1 MELER
6 QVFAIEVTR
15 IILPEITKI
24 IEDYNKDPRV
34 GLSTYLDFMKRVKI
48 YLEKIAMDLRD
59 PREIG
64 IISPR
69 LLRDPFSTKL
79 ITEEIP
85 FEEEVAYVSGYL
97 KAILELVYC
106 RASGL
111 EVDQFSRPQNLTSE
125 KLSQNI
131 NSFQDI
137 FNYLKYIRDEI
148 NEIKTSEQI
157 RVFIEDNPNFLESQ
171 INFLQTEIIIDP
183 IQFKVKDTNLQLE
196 IPSNGRKTGVPF
208 TARLIAYYRAQEMN
222 NESPLIIDPFAER
235 LAGDLQSYLQKHR
248 HQSKSD
254 YTIVRPY
261 FIEKKLLTHWCN
273 TIRESQIVLL
283 GAGLDTRAYRF
294 KPLLINKHTI
304 FEVDFETVN
313 RYKEEILQEEE
324 PLCHMVRIS
333 ADISMVNNLMSK
345 LREAGFLSNIPTF
358 WILEGLVYYLEKDLI
373 ISLLN
378 EMAKISGEES
388 KLFVDVCVPMLAM
401 MEFGP
406 FARHFLWGIKKQ
418 DVPSFFDSV
427 GWNVSCSFVDDNDMG
442 RDVGQRGMIFV
453 LGYRKKVN
461 RVE

>member
-1 MELER
+1 MELEK
-6 QVFAIEVTR
+6 QVSAIEVTR
-15 IILPEITKI
+15 IILPEIEKI

-34 GLSTYLDFMKRVKI
+34 GLTTYLDFMKRVKI

-69 LLRDPFSTKL
+69 LLRDPFLTEL
-79 ITEEIP
+79 ITKEIT
-85 FEEEVAYVSGYL
+85 FEEEVAHVSGYL

-111 EVDQFSRPQNLTSE
+111 EVDQFTRPLNLTSE
-125 KLSQNI
+125 KLPQSI
-131 NSFQDI
+131 KIFQDI
-137 FNYLKYIRDEI
+137 FNLLRYVRDEI

-157 RVFIEDNPNFLESQ
+157 RIFIEDNPNLLEKR
-171 INFLQTEIIIDP
+171 INLLPTETITDP
-183 IQFKVKDTNLQLE
+183 VQFKVKDNKLQLE
-196 IPSNGRKTGVPF
+196 IPSNDRKTGVPF
-208 TARLIAYYRAQEMN
+208 TARLIAYYRTQEMD

-261 FIEKKLLTHWCN
+261 FIEEKLLTHWCN

-283 GAGLDTRAYRF
+283 GAGMDTRAYRF
-294 KPLLINKHTI
+294 KPLLLNKHTI

-324 PLCHMVRIS
+324 PLCHLVRIS
-333 ADISMVNNLMSK
+333 ADISIINDLMSK
-345 LREAGFLSNIPTF
+345 LREVGFLSNIPTF

-373 ISLLN
+373 ISLLD

-406 FARHFLWGIKKQ
+406 FARHFLWGIEKQ

-427 GWNVSCSFVDDNDMG
+427 GWNVSCSFADDYNMG

-453 LGYRKKVN
+453 HGYRKK
-461 RVE
+461 